1 MAAERSESFNNRS
14 ASPALDRCDVF
25 IWNVRTAVRL
35 REAARFDLAHR
46 SGAEIQLGARAAPP

>member
-1 MAAERSESFNNRS
+1 MAEECSESFNNPT

-25 IWNVRTAVRL
+25 IWNVKTAARL
-35 REAARFDLAHR
+35 RAAARFDPAHR